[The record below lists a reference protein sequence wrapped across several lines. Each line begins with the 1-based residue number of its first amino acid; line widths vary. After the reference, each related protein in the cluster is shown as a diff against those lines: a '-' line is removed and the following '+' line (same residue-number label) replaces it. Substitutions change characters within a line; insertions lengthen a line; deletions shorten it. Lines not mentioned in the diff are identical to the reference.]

1 MKTHL
6 EGMQPGRVR
15 YLSPSI
21 QNEFIDLMGREVDSC
36 IVSKIKE
43 AIYFSIMVDSTPDA
57 SRQEQ
62 MSVIT
67 RYVSNFQICESFL
80 GYYVI
85 QKPDAS
91 HYELL
96 VLEIL
101 ASLGLDFS
109 YCRGQTYDN
118 AATMSGERSGLQ
130 KRLLDRN
137 PKATFLN
144 CDNHS
149 LNLAASHAAEVDPG
163 VVTFF
168 GPVNEVFVFFSH
180 SPQRWAKMK
189 DVCKRS
195 IER

>member
-1 MKTHL
+1 
-6 EGMQPGRVR
+6 
-15 YLSPSI
+15 
-21 QNEFIDLMGREVDSC
+21 
-36 IVSKIKE
+36 
-43 AIYFSIMVDSTPDA
+43 
-57 SRQEQ
+57 
-62 MSVIT
+62 
-67 RYVSNFQICESFL
+67 
-80 GYYVI
+80 VI

-101 ASLGLDFS
+101 ASLGPDFS

-118 AATMSGERSGLQ
+118 AAIMSGERSGLQ

-149 LNLAASHAAEVDPG
+149 LNLAASHAAEMDPS

-168 GPVNEVFVFFSH
+168 GTVNEVFVFSH
-180 SPQRWAKMK
+180 SPTALGQNERCLQEKRE
-189 DVCKRS
+189 DGECNTLVCTR
-195 IER
+195 RGH